1 MTTAGNPRYDP
12 ANHHR
17 RSIRMPGHDYAAG
30 GTYFVTIN
38 TAERRNRF
46 GTLVNGRMAHN
57 EAGRMAAACWRAIPE
72 HFPQATLDEWIIMPD
87 HVHGIITIAP
97 DGRADDDV
105 SRQGDIHPVD
115 GVSRVRAKVGA
126 KNLSPLPCSP
136 LTCGPGTSRTLG
148 SIVRGFKIGVTKSL
162 GESPWQRNYYEI
174 IVRDGRAL
182 NAIRAYIRDNPTNT
196 DVRRYGP
203 PHFSAG
209 NRDLLKLPLTAFLAS
224 RTGSGA
230 APSRVNDW
238 PISPACVIS
247 GFLSPLERVVFDQ
260 CLAGDIP
267 MIQILARGLPAS
279 SSPQVQRAIASG
291 RLLVL
296 SPFPPEQASFSAAR
310 AAWSNQYVLH
320 LAHHIVIGQ
329 LSPDGMLACLI
340 ADMPDNKPLTILS
353 DRE

>member
-1 MTTAGNPRYDP
+1 MTTSGNPRYDP
-12 ANHHR
+12 AIHHR
-17 RSIRMPGHDYAAG
+17 RSIRLPGHDYAAG

-38 TAERRNRF
+38 TAERRKRF

-57 EAGRMAAACWRAIPE
+57 DTGRMAAGCWRAIPE

-97 DGRADDDV
+97 GGRA
-105 SRQGDIHPVD
+105 GDGASAMWD
-115 GVSRVRAKVGA
+115 ASRVRAKDFSPLRA
-126 KNLSPLPCSP
+126 PLPCG
-136 LTCGPGTSRTLG
+136 TGTSRTLG

-182 NAIRAYIRDNPTNT
+182 NAIRAYIRENPANA

-230 APSRVNDW
+230 TPSGVNDW
-238 PISPACVIS
+238 PIRPACVIS
-247 GFLSPLERVVFDQ
+247 GFLSPLERGVFDQ
-260 CLAGDIP
+260 CLACGIP

-279 SSPQVQRAIASG
+279 ASPQVQRAIASG
-291 RLLVL
+291 LLLVL
-296 SPFPPEQASFSAAR
+296 SPFPPEQANFSAAR

-329 LSPDGMLACLI
+329 LSPDGMLACLL
-340 ADMPDNKPLTILS
+340 ADMPDNKPITFLS
-353 DRE
+353 DRK

>member
-1 MTTAGNPRYDP
+1 
-12 ANHHR
+12 
-17 RSIRMPGHDYAAG
+17 
-30 GTYFVTIN
+30 
-38 TAERRNRF
+38 
-46 GTLVNGRMAHN
+46 
-57 EAGRMAAACWRAIPE
+57 MAAACWRAIPE

-97 DGRADDDV
+97 GARADDGTASDTCHDT
-105 SRQGDIHPVD
+105 SP
-115 GVSRVRAKVGA
+115 SRVRAKVGA
-126 KNLSPLPCSP
+126 KNLSPLPRSP
-136 LTCGPGTSRTLG
+136 LPCGTGTSRTLG

-203 PHFSAG
+203 PHFSVG

-238 PISPACVIS
+238 PIRPACVIS

-296 SPFPPEQASFSAAR
+296 SPFPPEQATCRLEQPVRIASGTPYRHRPIIARRYAGLPSRRHARQQANHNFTGGGCLDNALPPTARSTASSTSRFRMGRCCR
-310 AAWSNQYVLH
+310 AAFRPKSTRSW
-320 LAHHIVIGQ
+320 
-329 LSPDGMLACLI
+329 
-340 ADMPDNKPLTILS
+340 
-353 DRE
+353 

>member
-1 MTTAGNPRYDP
+1 MPAPDSIRYDP
-12 ANHHR
+12 AKHHR
-17 RSIRMPGHDYAAG
+17 RSIRLPGHDYAAG

-38 TAERRNRF
+38 TAERRKRF

-57 EAGRMAAACWRAIPE
+57 DAGRMAAACWRVIPE

-87 HVHGIITIAP
+87 HVHGIVRIASG
-97 DGRADDDV
+97 GRTDDDV

-115 GVSRVRAKVGA
+115 GVPRVRAKDF
-126 KNLSPLPCSP
+126 SPLPCG
-136 LTCGPGTSRTLG
+136 TGTSRTLG

-174 IVRDGRAL
+174 IVRDELAL
-182 NAIRAYIRDNPTNT
+182 NAIRAYIRNNPANA
-196 DVRRYGP
+196 DVRRFGP
-203 PHFSAG
+203 LRFAVG
-209 NRDLLKLPLTAFLAS
+209 NRELCKLPRTAFLAS

-238 PISPACVIS
+238 PIRPACVIS

-260 CLAGDIP
+260 CLADGIP

-291 RLLVL
+291 RLLIL

-329 LSPDGMLACLI
+329 LSPDGMLACLL
-340 ADMPDNKPLTILS
+340 ADMPDNKPITILS